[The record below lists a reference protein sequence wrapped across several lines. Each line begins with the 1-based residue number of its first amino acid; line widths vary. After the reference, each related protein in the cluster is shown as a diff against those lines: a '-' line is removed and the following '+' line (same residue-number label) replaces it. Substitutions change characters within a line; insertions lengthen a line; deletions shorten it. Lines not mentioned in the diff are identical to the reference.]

1 MFVSKIAGAL
11 FVIGSLLFASPEAYG
26 ATLSGDQIRDRIVN
40 RTIYLR
46 IPTGGEFPLQYR
58 SNGQVTGDGT
68 KVGLARFFAPKE
80 TGKWWIDGN
89 RMCQQFPTW
98 YRGRTFCFT
107 LQDVGSANR
116 LGWTRDDGRSGV
128 ARVE

>member
-107 LQDVGSANR
+107 LQDVGSVNR